1 MHNWTIKYFLPLF
14 LSLFFFVTPSS
25 AWFSKAKIIEFTI
38 TNNNHIYIN
47 AKVKGAFTE
56 GITEA
61 INSGIPTTFKYYLEL
76 KKQHLFWF
84 DKKIVKK
91 LIQHRVEYDTL
102 KKEYRVTIDNGISSQ
117 VKISRNEEEMKKWMA
132 SIDSLRFLPSQKID
146 PIKKYQIRLKAEM
159 KCIKMPFPLNYL
171 LSYISF
177 WDFDTPWVSL
187 RIPPKSTN

>member
-38 TNNNHIYIN
+38 TNNNYVYIN

-61 INSGIPTTFKYYLEL
+61 INSGIPTTFKYYIEL
-76 KKQHLFWF
+76 RKHHLFWF
-84 DKKIVKK
+84 DKKVVKK

-102 KKEYRVTIDNGISSQ
+102 KKEYRVTIDNGIEYRLNPLIKHLQILHLYYS
-117 VKISRNEEEMKKWMA
+117 ISDIKFHA
-132 SIDSLRFLPSQKID
+132 LIFL
-146 PIKKYQIRLKAEM
+146 
-159 KCIKMPFPLNYL
+159 
-171 LSYISF
+171 
-177 WDFDTPWVSL
+177 
-187 RIPPKSTN
+187 